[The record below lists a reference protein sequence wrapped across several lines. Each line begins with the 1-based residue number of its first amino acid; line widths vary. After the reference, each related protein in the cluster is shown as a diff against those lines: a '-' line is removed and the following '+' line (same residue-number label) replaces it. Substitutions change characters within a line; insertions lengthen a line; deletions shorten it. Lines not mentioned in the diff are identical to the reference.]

1 MDGNVGSTMEMVLMS
16 LGSCS
21 AIDAVS
27 ILLEG
32 RNHARDCES
41 KLILERREE
50 VTRLFIHN
58 NLYFVVT
65 G

>member
-1 MDGNVGSTMEMVLMS
+1 MEMVLLS

-32 RNHARDCES
+32 RNHARD
-41 KLILERREE
+41 
-50 VTRLFIHN
+50 
-58 NLYFVVT
+58 
-65 G
+65 